1 VSSRPSYCV
10 NPMPNGVVGRLL
22 LAQLALLMLGGCR
35 EREPRPPQ
43 PTRPQEIAGL
53 PELVA
58 ASPAIVIGRVERLAK
73 GRVAGP
79 EPLQFQDVVVAVE
92 SYLKGGPQPDT
103 LVLEQPEPKGR
114 VFLGLELFSRGDR
127 LLLFVRPGQGGHHV
141 ALGQGRYRIEDG
153 TVKALQPGPVA
164 DKINGMQFEQFR
176 TLIESP

>member
-1 VSSRPSYCV
+1 MIS
-10 NPMPNGVVGRLL
+10 VGGAGHLL
-22 LAQLALLMLGGCR
+22 LAPLTLLTLQGCG
-35 EREPRPPQ
+35 EREPRSVQ
-43 PTRPQEIAGL
+43 STSTQQIAGL
-53 PELVA
+53 AELVA

-141 ALGQGRYRIEDG
+141 PLGQGRYRIEG
-153 TVKALQPGPVA
+153 RTVKALQPGPVA

-176 TLIESP
+176 TLIKSP